1 VSRHAGVAGL
11 AWLAAN
17 APGYWRYRRALPS
30 PEGVQRSLLLGTLR
44 SNADTAFGRA
54 HGFARVRTTGE
65 YQSRVP
71 LSGHEDYLPWLERVA
86 RGERGVLTEAPVVAL
101 QPSGGTSGAAKV
113 VPYTRALQAEFRRAV
128 APWVFDLYRSRPGLA
143 LGASYW
149 SITPALQGPA
159 ATGSGIPADLQEDA
173 EYLGG
178 FWHRLVGATLAVPA
192 DVKDVGDAESFR
204 YVTLLF
210 LLRRGDLRLVSV
222 WHPSF
227 LTLLLDALPRHWD
240 DLVTDVGQGTLRP
253 PTPLEPGLQARL
265 GARRLPAP
273 RRAAALRRCVP
284 DQPTR
289 IWPQLRLVSCWG
301 DGHAALHLASLR
313 RRLPGVE
320 IQPKGLMATEACVT
334 LPFAGAMPLA
344 VRSHFFE
351 FVAGERAWLA
361 HQLEPGGIY
370 SVVVTTG
377 GGLYRYRLE
386 DRVRVEGFVGR
397 TPSLRFLG
405 KEDHVSD
412 LCGEKLDEGFVAG
425 VLRDLFDAVGLKP
438 RFALLAPELSPTPSG
453 YALYLEVDSEPPPAL
468 AALLEQRL
476 RASPGYRY
484 CAALGQLAPAR
495 VVRVGVDA
503 FPRYLQRLCGRGQ
516 RMGDVKALALSPL
529 AGWSEVFAA
538 AEDRRPRSTLRP

>member
-1 VSRHAGVAGL
+1 MSLQARAAGL
-11 AWLAAN
+11 VWLAAN
-17 APGYWRYRRALPS
+17 APGYWLYRRALQS
-30 PEGVQRSLLLGTLR
+30 PEAEQRGLLLRTLR
-44 SNADTAFGRA
+44 ANADTAFGRA
-54 HGFARVRTTGE
+54 HGFAQVRTPSE

-71 LSGHEDYLPWLERVA
+71 LSRHEEYRPWLERVA
-86 RGERGVLTEAPVVAL
+86 RGERGVLTGAPVVAL
-101 QPSGGTSGAAKV
+101 QPSGGTSGGSKAI
-113 VPYTRALQAEFRRAV
+113 PYTRALQGELRRAI
-128 APWVFDLYRSRPGLA
+128 APWVFDLHRSRPGLA

-149 SITPALQGPA
+149 SITPALQGRA
-159 ATGSGIPADLQEDA
+159 VGASAVRVGFEEDS

-178 FWHRLVGATLAVPA
+178 FWRRLLGPTLAVPA
-192 DVKDVGDAESFR
+192 DVRHVRDAESFR

-240 DLVTDVGQGTLRP
+240 ALVRDVGRATLRP
-253 PTPLEPGLQARL
+253 PAALAPELQARL
-265 GARRLPAP
+265 GARLCPDP
-273 RRAAALRRCVP
+273 GRAAALRRCAP
-284 DQPTR
+284 DEPTR

-301 DGHAALHLASLR
+301 DGHAALHLAELR

-320 IQPKGLMATEACVT
+320 IQPKGLLATEACVT
-334 LPFAGAMPLA
+334 LPFAGATPLA

-351 FVAGERAWLA
+351 FLAGERAWLA
-361 HQLEPGGIY
+361 HELEPGGIY

-412 LCGEKLDEGFVAG
+412 LCGEKLNEGFVAE
-425 VLRDLFDAVGLKP
+425 VLRGLFDALGLNP
-438 RFALLAPELSPTPSG
+438 RFALLAPELSPAPPA
-453 YALYLEVDSEPPPAL
+453 YALYLELDAEPPPTL

-476 RASPGYRY
+476 QASPDYRY

-495 VVRVGVDA
+495 VAWVRADA
-503 FPRYLQRLCGRGQ
+503 FPRYLQRLCERGQ
-516 RMGDVKALALSPL
+516 RPGDVKALALSPL
-529 AGWSEVFAA
+529 SGWSEVFAA
-538 AEDRRPRSTLRP
+538 AQGRSPKSS